1 LVTQVRKDFR
11 ARPERQGIKEAL
23 EELDQQGLKEFREF
37 KE

>member
-23 EELDQQGLKEFREF
+23 EKLDPQDLKEFE
-37 KE
+37 E